1 MKTKKIE
8 LSNLVKILPFAVL
21 CIVTG
26 IINPV
31 FFSISNLIDLARS
44 ISFLLI
50 VSVGVTYVLLGASLD
65 LSIGSVMGLG
75 GAICG
80 LCLVNQVPIPLAIGA
95 GLLVSGL
102 VGMLNALLIVNL
114 QIPALIA
121 TLGTMYIARGVVNVL
136 TKGEPY
142 YPLPD
147 AFKALGQGT
156 LAGIPY
162 SVFLALVIVAVSHFI
177 IKKTSYGRSLMAV
190 GGNKEASRLSGIN
203 VKRILFTAHVYVAV
217 LAGFVG
223 VILASRLSSAQ
234 PNSGDGW
241 EMTAVAAVI
250 IGGTSMYGGYGSV
263 LGTILGC
270 AMMEVLSNAMV
281 LLHVSVYWQK
291 IAIGI
296 IMIAAV
302 GMDTFRLRK
311 MSGNV

>member
-1 MKTKKIE
+1 MKEKINMQS
-8 LSNLVKILPFAVL
+8 LIKILPFVL
-21 CIVTG
+21 LCLVTG
-26 IINPV
+26 IMNPV
-31 FFSISNLIDLARS
+31 FFSISNIIDLARS

-65 LSIGSVMGLG
+65 LSIGSVMALG
-75 GAICG
+75 GALTG
-80 LCLVNQVPIPLAIGA
+80 ACLVGGMPIVLSICMGLFGAALIGVINA
-95 GLLVSGL
+95 WLV
-102 VGMLNALLIVNL
+102 VNVR
-114 QIPALIA
+114 IPAMIA
-121 TLGTMYIARGVVNVL
+121 TLGTMYIARGIVNVM

-147 AFKALGQGT
+147 AFNRLGQGT
-156 LAGIPY
+156 LFGIPY
-162 SVFLALVIVAVSHFI
+162 SVYLAVIIAVAAQFV
-177 IKKTSYGRSLMAV
+177 IKKTGYGRSLMAV
-190 GGNKEASRLSGIN
+190 GGNKEASRLSGIPVN
-203 VKRILFTAHVYVAV
+203 KILFSAHVFVAI

-223 VILASRLSSAQ
+223 VLMAARLSSAQ

-263 LGTILGC
+263 WGTILGC

-291 IAIGI
+291 IAIGV

-302 GMDTFRLRK
+302 AMDTLRLRK
-311 MSGNV
+311 VSGK

>member
-1 MKTKKIE
+1 MK
-8 LSNLVKILPFAVL
+8 
-21 CIVTG
+21 
-26 IINPV
+26 
-31 FFSISNLIDLARS
+31 
-44 ISFLLI
+44 
-50 VSVGVTYVLLGASLD
+50 
-65 LSIGSVMGLG
+65 
-75 GAICG
+75 
-80 LCLVNQVPIPLAIGA
+80 
-95 GLLVSGL
+95 
-102 VGMLNALLIVNL
+102 
-114 QIPALIA
+114 
-121 TLGTMYIARGVVNVL
+121 
-136 TKGEPY
+136 
-142 YPLPD
+142 
-147 AFKALGQGT
+147 LGQGT

-162 SVFLALVIVAVSHFI
+162 SVFIALVIVFASHFVI
-177 IKKTSYGRSLMAV
+177 RKTNYGRSLMAV

-263 LGTILGC
+263 IGTILGC

-291 IAIGI
+291 IAIGV

-311 MSGNV
+311 ISGNA